1 MASDQQLDGFV
12 RIGVPEMY
20 ATLQR
25 VAEGNQRLEAKVDT
39 ALSIQTLRT
48 EQLSTEVGRMQQEVI
63 ALQQQLDEVDK
74 RPVVTPKALLTTVT
88 VMGVIVTIIT
98 SIAGLIVAINVR

>member
-1 MASDQQLDGFV
+1 MAGSDPLTDNTFV

-48 EQLSTEVGRMQQEVI
+48 EQLSKEITRMQAQMAEMQAQI
-63 ALQQQLDEVDK
+63 DEIDK

-88 VMGVIVTIIT
+88 VMGIIVAIIT
-98 SIAGLIVAINVR
+98 SLVGLFVKVG